1 MANEI
6 LGKWQCRFS
15 DKFVVASYDLE
26 KGSPLTISGDLG
38 IISGSAWQSRSM
50 LAVSDRS
57 VCVALS
63 KIKSFAVLV
72 Q

>member
-26 KGSPLTISGDLG
+26 KGSPLTIL
-38 IISGSAWQSRSM
+38 GSAWQSRSM